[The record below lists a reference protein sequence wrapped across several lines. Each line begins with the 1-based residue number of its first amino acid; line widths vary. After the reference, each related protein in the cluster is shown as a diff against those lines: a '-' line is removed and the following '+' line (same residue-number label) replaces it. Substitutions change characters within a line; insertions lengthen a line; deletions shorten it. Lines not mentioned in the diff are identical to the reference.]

1 MRTAEKPIALV
12 VDDNDANRLV
22 LELMLEAAG
31 LGIVSASSGAEALAR
46 LHEQTVDVVITDLW
60 MPGLD
65 GHGLLAA
72 IRAMPATR
80 HLPVVATTAARTSD
94 DARTFIDQGFTG
106 FLAKPMLVCDVQA
119 CVEALGLARGLTPN
133 WRTAA

>member
-1 MRTAEKPIALV
+1 MSTAERPIVLV

-31 LGIVSASSGAEALAR
+31 LEVIGASSGAEALAR
-46 LHEQTVDVVITDLW
+46 LHERRVDAVITDMW

-65 GHGLLAA
+65 GYGLLAA

-80 HLPVVATTAARTSD
+80 HLPVVATTAARMSN
-94 DARTFIDQGFTG
+94 DAQAFIDQGFSG
-106 FLAKPMLVCDVQA
+106 FLAKPMLVCDVQV
-119 CVEALGLARGLTPN
+119 CVQDLGLARP
-133 WRTAA
+133 WSAAA